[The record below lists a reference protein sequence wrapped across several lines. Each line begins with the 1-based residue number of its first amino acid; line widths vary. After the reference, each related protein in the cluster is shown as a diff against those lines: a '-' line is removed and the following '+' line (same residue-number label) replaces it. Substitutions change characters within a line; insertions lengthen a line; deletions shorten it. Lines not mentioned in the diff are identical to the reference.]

1 MKRLEQLGISQPP
14 WRFADDGMGE
24 CDIRCSGVSYGED
37 YEGDDIIA
45 SSIQRKDAPMIAAA
59 PDLYDCL
66 REAAFMKCES
76 CKERYRAEHGC
87 EPPTCLGVCTEQCM
101 VHRWQHAL
109 KRASGELYANEKAEG
124 EDGK

>member
-1 MKRLEQLGISQPP
+1 MKRLEQLTISQPP

-45 SSIQRKDAPMIAAA
+45 SSIQKKDAPMIAAA

-66 REAAFMKCES
+66 REAAFMKCAS
-76 CKERYRAEHGC
+76 CKESITARNEGRDPMC
-87 EPPTCLGVCTEQCM
+87 DGVCTGPCM
-101 VHRWQHAL
+101 VLKWQHAL